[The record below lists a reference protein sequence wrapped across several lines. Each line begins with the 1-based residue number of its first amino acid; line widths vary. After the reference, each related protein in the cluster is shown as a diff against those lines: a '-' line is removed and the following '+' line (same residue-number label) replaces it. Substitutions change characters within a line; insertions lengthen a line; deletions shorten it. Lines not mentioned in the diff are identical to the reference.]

1 MYVLLDCTYSSLKLF
16 SDNTLKY
23 LIQKEGHLY
32 ERNTMKGNKGFI
44 ESFCYLEKKKKIKQ
58 TSNKNQNQNKQPGT

>member
-44 ESFCYLEKKKKIKQ
+44 ESFCYLEKKKNQ
-58 TSNKNQNQNKQPGT
+58 TNKQ